1 MKALYSALLGATLV
15 CTLLAPRPA
24 AAHSA
29 SDAFLTLDTAADA
42 SVQGQ
47 WDIALRDLDF
57 VLGLDDDGNGEITW
71 GEVRRHQAA
80 IAHYALAHLTLLGD
94 GRVCPLTLTK
104 QLIDNHAD
112 GAYAALFFRARCGG
126 AKTTLTV
133 DYRLFFDIDPSHRAI
148 LVAHQGED
156 TATAVLSP
164 QNAKVK
170 LKLMPP
176 AAGPKAQSAAA
187 SR

>member
-1 MKALYSALLGATLV
+1 MKALYSGLLGATLV

-24 AAHSA
+24 VAHSA
-29 SDAFLTLDTAADA
+29 SDAFLTLDTAADTT
-42 SVQGQ
+42 VQGQ

-71 GEVRRHQAA
+71 GEVRKHQAA

-94 GRVCPLTLTK
+94 GHVCPLTLTK

-112 GAYAALFFRARCGG
+112 GAYAALFFRAHCGG

-164 QNAKVK
+164 LNAKVK
-170 LKLMPP
+170 LKLTPP